1 MKLKEIIQK
10 CDSDFE
16 IINYQN
22 QEIRGISINSREIR
36 NNYIF
41 GAIRGSNYN
50 GEEFIKDLLKKKISL
65 SFYHVIQL

>member
-16 IINYQN
+16 IINYHN
-22 QEIRGISINSREIR
+22 QEIRGISMNSREIR

-41 GAIRGSNYN
+41 GAIRGGNYN

-65 SFYHVIQL
+65 

>member
-36 NNYIF
+36 NNYIL
-41 GAIRGSNYN
+41 
-50 GEEFIKDLLKKKISL
+50 E
-65 SFYHVIQL
+65 Q